1 MCGTPSKA
9 VQPPNSI
16 SNIVFYMNSA
26 DYGNST
32 PELSKMMTLIL
43 LYGAMSFV
51 PLNDSLFIVYI
62 YFSCYEHD
70 FACLLNIYARA
81 SLGFLTGSRIS

>member
-1 MCGTPSKA
+1 MCGIPFKA

-26 DYGNST
+26 DYGNSA
-32 PELSKMMTLIL
+32 PELSKVMTLIL

-51 PLNDSLFIVYI
+51 PLNDCLLFIFI
-62 YFSCYEHD
+62 
-70 FACLLNIYARA
+70 
-81 SLGFLTGSRIS
+81 FLAMNMILHVF